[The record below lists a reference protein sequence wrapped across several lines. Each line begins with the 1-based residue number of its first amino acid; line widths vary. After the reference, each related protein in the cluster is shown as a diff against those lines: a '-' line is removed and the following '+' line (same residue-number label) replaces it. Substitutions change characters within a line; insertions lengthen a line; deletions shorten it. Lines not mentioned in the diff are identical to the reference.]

1 MRDDG
6 ATWLNIAATTMPVDQ
21 GAQQPMDEQE
31 DCVKQAAVKAA
42 INVPARSKAR
52 TKAAAAA
59 TAKASTLPRL
69 HSFEDLPDYLRDN
82 E

>member
-1 MRDDG
+1 MDD
-6 ATWLNIAATTMPVDQ
+6 
-21 GAQQPMDEQE
+21 QE

-42 INVPARSKAR
+42 VNVPARSKAR
-52 TKAAAAA
+52 TKAAAA

>member
-1 MRDDG
+1 MDD
-6 ATWLNIAATTMPVDQ
+6 Q
-21 GAQQPMDEQE
+21 EQ

-42 INVPARSKAR
+42 KNVPARSKAR

-59 TAKASTLPRL
+59 SKESTLPRL
-69 HSFEDLPDYLRDN
+69 HSFQDLPDYLRDN

>member
-1 MRDDG
+1 MH
-6 ATWLNIAATTMPVDQ
+6 DQ
-21 GAQQPMDEQE
+21 GEQQPMDDQE

-42 INVPARSKAR
+42 VNVPARSKAR
-52 TKAAAAA
+52 TKAAAA